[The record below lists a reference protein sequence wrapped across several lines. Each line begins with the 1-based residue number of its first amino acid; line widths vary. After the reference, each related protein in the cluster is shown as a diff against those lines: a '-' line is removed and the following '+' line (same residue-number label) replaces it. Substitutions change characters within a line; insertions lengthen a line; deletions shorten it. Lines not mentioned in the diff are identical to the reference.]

1 MPYLFLFTVSVF
13 TNSKSFHSNKCDK
26 LFIIFWC
33 WDSNS
38 LPFDRENLLPEPP
51 DRLVPFDMILLIRKM
66 CFYFLYILLIN
77 ELCYCFLCLL
87 LVVTLNTILYCDL
100 LLSVE
105 MICLLSMEVGKRLKV
120 RVTLINR

>member
-51 DRLVPFDMILLIRKM
+51 DRLVPFDMTLLIH
-66 CFYFLYILLIN
+66 FIDQWT
-77 ELCYCFLCLL
+77 LL
-87 LVVTLNTILYCDL
+87 LLFVPIASCNFEHNSL
-100 LLSVE
+100 LWLIIVSWNDLSVVDGSRE
-105 MICLLSMEVGKRLKV
+105 KV
-120 RVTLINR
+120 KSEGYTH